1 MSTTNVWRHTKHD
14 KVECQQV
21 QCQQPQKHPLI
32 QITDEETN
40 ERVRSP
46 GITPLLQRKGK
57 STQEKS

>member
-14 KVECQQV
+14 SICFQV
-21 QCQQPQKHPLI
+21 QCQQPQKPSLI